1 MPETPRRTLSAFTLI
16 ELLIV
21 VAIIGILAA
30 IAVPNFLNAQIRAKV
45 ARVESDMRS
54 IATAMESY
62 RLDHNDYPHIFPPT
76 LMLAR
81 YVPLTTPVA
90 YMSSIPYDPFNTNP
104 TDTATGAKDSSNTD
118 GVYDYWTRLAAN
130 GNAKGAGYWGQVTAF
145 PAGRYEWQ
153 LRGFGPSQTW
163 IGSLIYPAGHPRAG
177 EYMSYDVSNGVRSL
191 GNIVRY
197 GP

>member
-1 MPETPRRTLSAFTLI
+1 MKAKAFTLI

-45 ARVESDMRS
+45 ARVQSDMQALS
-54 IATAMESY
+54 TAMESY
-62 RLDHNDYPHIFPPT
+62 RLDRNNYPPIFPPT
-76 LMLAR
+76 RMFDR
-81 YVPLTTPVA
+81 YIPLTTPIS
-90 YMSSIPYDPFNTNP
+90 YMSSVPLDPFNTNP
-104 TDTATGAKDSSNTD
+104 TDTSTGPKDGNNIT

-130 GNAKGAGYWGQVTAF
+130 GNTKGSNYWGQKTAF

-163 IGSLIYPAGHPRAG
+163 IGDLVYPPGNPRAG
-177 EYMSYDVSNGVRSL
+177 EYISYDISNGVRSN